1 MTEDIF
7 KHEINKLESCREY
20 VIIARTSNAY
30 NKGKIIRKLFRT
42 RETDSDSEDLTNL
55 AIVGLQPDGSFYPTV
70 TDLRVEPGEIT
81 AKVFWKQ
88 PECFPD
94 YELQIVN
101 VKDCEGVSYNVCLAE
116 FSADVEETTENKTN
130 FHEFGDLEPCTE
142 YVAMARTTGKDI

>member
-1 MTEDIF
+1 MFAIG
-7 KHEINKLESCREY
+7 K
-20 VIIARTSNAY
+20 VISN
-30 NKGKIIRKLFRT
+30 LFRT
-42 RETDSDSEDLTNL
+42 RETDSDDEDLTNV
-55 AIVGLQPDGSFYPTV
+55 VGLQPEGSLYPTV

-101 VKDCEGVSYNVCLAE
+101 IKDCETGSYEVCLAE
-116 FSADVEETTENKTN
+116 FSAGVEETTEKKTH

-142 YVAMARTTGKDI
+142 YVAMARTTGREIDNFMFLCNTVIAITNINSKYKVS